1 MKKNQLWF
9 QTFILSQIHRSWRK
23 CFGGNHE
30 RWHVELELKASE
42 SRKQLEHNSLQTDA
56 RLNTHI
62 PKVEEWKMN
71 AEVKHYS
78 VIGAKLCE
86 AHFYVSLFSLLILC
100 KHTDNQ
106 LIMKEANP
114 FPQTKDAFYKMKAHA
129 DSNVSS

>member
-1 MKKNQLWF
+1 
-9 QTFILSQIHRSWRK
+9 
-23 CFGGNHE
+23 
-30 RWHVELELKASE
+30 
-42 SRKQLEHNSLQTDA
+42 
-56 RLNTHI
+56 
-62 PKVEEWKMN
+62 MN